1 MVNAKKRAADKAAK
15 AAQKAARLAATS
27 RRKGGG
33 IGAPAWIALA
43 VAALA
48 VAAFFLMGGG
58 GGSGGAPADASSS
71 SSSAAAG
78 RSLAADTGALPD
90 DWSVRVRVLD
100 SGDSDDGT
108 GVDVTLTAS
117 HPLLASHELL
127 RYPGATRVAL
137 RDLRDGDVLT
147 AVTRAVGKHYV
158 WPTPYVGHRTIVEDI
173 DPSCKK
179 PATDTGG
186 ADPIELEVL
195 AKSPRVLYVHNFL
208 SQEETE
214 SLVAFA
220 ESDANPYSMQPST
233 VGPESW
239 TSGGKSS
246 TSTLRTSENAFVTD
260 TAVAKRVKRRA
271 FELLRIRPYREDMAD
286 GIQARLAS
294 LSARVPCAK
303 RPRFESSWRLILSF
317 FLFLLFSSSSICVA
331 GAAVPP
337 GPGVR
342 RAHGLLPAQAPGGG
356 GRGRGRGE
364 SRALQ
369 LGQPV
374 WRRQPLR
381 DGARYLYR

>member
-15 AAQKAARLAATS
+15 AAQKAARQAATS

-78 RSLAADTGALPD
+78 RSLAADTGTLPD

-147 AVTRAVGKHYV
+147 AVTRAVGKHYEV
-158 WPTPYVGHRTIVEDI
+158 RHSALGD
-173 DPSCKK
+173 
-179 PATDTGG
+179 AGG
-186 ADPIELEVL
+186 P
-195 AKSPRVLYVHNFL
+195 NG
-208 SQEETE
+208 
-214 SLVAFA
+214 
-220 ESDANPYSMQPST
+220 YSHFD
-233 VGPESW
+233 
-239 TSGGKSS
+239 K
-246 TSTLRTSENAFVTD
+246 L
-260 TAVAKRVKRRA
+260 
-271 FELLRIRPYREDMAD
+271 
-286 GIQARLAS
+286 
-294 LSARVPCAK
+294 
-303 RPRFESSWRLILSF
+303 
-317 FLFLLFSSSSICVA
+317 
-331 GAAVPP
+331 
-337 GPGVR
+337 
-342 RAHGLLPAQAPGGG
+342 
-356 GRGRGRGE
+356 
-364 SRALQ
+364 
-369 LGQPV
+369 
-374 WRRQPLR
+374 
-381 DGARYLYR
+381 